1 MKLTIALLI
10 TVILSGCSMY
20 KTREFVQQEE
30 VKIENWDIKVFMSA
44 FSGSSSA
51 NWDMHD
57 FTTFISII
65 TYQPTNYSA
74 SINNFRL
81 IQGQCPG
88 KDQLEL
94 GLLKT
99 KTYKNDNN
107 RVTISPEAGTITI
120 PENINHICAYI
131 DASLISNSGN
141 NLINKSN
148 IQIGL
153 ERNESSY
160 PFLSMF

>member
-10 TVILSGCSMY
+10 TVTLSGCSMY
-20 KTREFVQQEE
+20 KTREFVQQDE
-30 VKIENWDIKVFMSA
+30 VKLENWDITVFMSA

-57 FTTFISII
+57 FTTFISIT
-65 TYQPTNYSA
+65 TYKPRNYSA

-81 IQGQCPG
+81 VQGQCPG
-88 KDQLEL
+88 KNKIEL
-94 GLLKT
+94 GPLKV

-107 RVTISPEAGTITI
+107 RVTISPEAGAITI

-131 DASLISNSGN
+131 DASLAGNSGN
-141 NLINKSN
+141 NSTNKTN